1 MFCTSMPKTMHTPY
15 NGATAIPSA
24 NFEFRVF
31 SGYLCPKPEPAMQVT
46 TKAIV
51 LSSLKYGDTSL
62 IVKAFTL
69 SDGLKSYLLK
79 GVLTAKKGK
88 LKAAYFQPLT
98 QLEIVANHKNKGT
111 LESIREV
118 RVTYHY
124 QTLHSEIPKNAI
136 ALFLAE
142 MLTNSIQEEERNE
155 GLFYIMESAL
165 QWLDTHTEITNF
177 HIYFLIDLTKY
188 LGFYPE
194 TTNTSGNYFDLLE
207 GEFTDTRSLNPI
219 ISGENLN
226 LFKRFLG
233 INFDAIQSVKMKKA
247 NRNQLLQSLVLYFEL
262 HLQGFRKPKSLAI
275 LNEVFS

>member
-1 MFCTSMPKTMHTPY
+1 
-15 NGATAIPSA
+15 
-24 NFEFRVF
+24 
-31 SGYLCPKPEPAMQVT
+31 MQVT

-79 GVLTAKKGK
+79 GLLTSKKGK
-88 LKAAYFQPLT
+88 LKTAYFQPLT
-98 QLEIVANHKNKGT
+98 QLEMVANHKNKGT

-124 QTLHSEIPKNAI
+124 QSLHSEIPKNAI
-136 ALFLAE
+136 TLFLAE
-142 MLTNSIQEEERNE
+142 MLCNSIQEEERNE
-155 GLFYIMESAL
+155 GLFYFMESAL

-194 TTNTSGNYFDLLE
+194 TTNTSGTYFDLLE
-207 GEFTDTRSLNPI
+207 GEFTDTRSLNPN

-233 INFDAIQSVKMKKA
+233 INFDTLQSVKMKKA